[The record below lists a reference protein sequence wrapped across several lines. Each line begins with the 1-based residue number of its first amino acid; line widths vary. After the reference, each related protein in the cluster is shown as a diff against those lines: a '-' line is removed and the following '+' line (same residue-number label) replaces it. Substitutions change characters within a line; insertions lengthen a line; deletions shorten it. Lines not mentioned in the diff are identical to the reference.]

1 MKATHFYDYSPK
13 EDSFR
18 SDVLKGLSLE
28 TKTLSPKYF
37 YDQRGSELFEQICQ
51 QPEYYPTETEIG
63 ILRENRAE
71 IAELSGTGCELV
83 EFGCGASKK
92 IRVLLEGLRPKTYI
106 GVDISRDFL
115 IESTNKL
122 SSDYPWLE
130 VHGLCA
136 DLCEPITLSG
146 TPQGQRLGFFPGSSI
161 GNFEPEEAIGLLR
174 NFKSLLGSGG
184 TLLIGVDLK
193 KDHQTLTAAYNDS
206 ADVTALFNLNILERM
221 KNELDAV
228 VNVSAFEHRAF
239 YNDRLG
245 RVEMHLVS
253 TQPQCIEIDGEA
265 FLFKEG
271 ETIHTESS
279 YKYSVSEFQALCWR
293 AGYEALRCW
302 TDEDALFSVHLLRV
316 TGA

>member
-1 MKATHFYDYSPK
+1 MKATHFYDYLPK

-63 ILRENRAE
+63 ILHENREE
-71 IAELSGTGCELV
+71 IAQLSGTGCELV

-115 IESTNKL
+115 IEATNRL
-122 SSDYPWLE
+122 SRDYPWLE

-136 DLCEPITLSG
+136 DLCEPITLARPSE
-146 TPQGQRLGFFPGSSI
+146 GQRIGFYPGSSI

-174 NFKSLLGSGG
+174 NFKSLLGTGG

-193 KDHQTLTAAYNDS
+193 KDDRILTAAYNDS
-206 ADVTALFNLNILERM
+206 SDVTAQFNLNILERM
-221 KNELDAV
+221 KGELGAE
-228 VNVSAFEHRAF
+228 VNTEAAPRFLQRGSRPNRNASGQHPSATYHR
-239 YNDRLG
+239 G
-245 RVEMHLVS
+245 RRGLPV
-253 TQPQCIEIDGEA
+253 
-265 FLFKEG
+265 
-271 ETIHTESS
+271 
-279 YKYSVSEFQALCWR
+279 
-293 AGYEALRCW
+293 
-302 TDEDALFSVHLLRV
+302 
-316 TGA
+316 

>member
-1 MKATHFYDYSPK
+1 MKATQFHDYLPK

-71 IAELSGTGCELV
+71 IAKLSGTGCELV

-122 SSDYPWLE
+122 SNDYPWLE

-146 TPQGQRLGFFPGSSI
+146 TPKGQRLGFFPGSSI
-161 GNFEPEEAIGLLR
+161 GNFEPDEAIDLLR
-174 NFKSLLGSGG
+174 NFKSLLGTGG

-206 ADVTALFNLNILERM
+206 AEVTAQFNLNVLERM

-228 VNVSAFEHRAF
+228 VNVSAFEHLAF
-239 YNDRLG
+239 YNGRLG

-253 TQPQCIEIDGEA
+253 TQPQNIEIDGEA
-265 FLFKEG
+265 FLFEEG

-279 YKYSVSEFQALCWR
+279 YKYSVAEFQALCWR